1 MNSQADTAISVKD
14 LVVYYG
20 DRKILKEVS
29 MDVREGEIMV
39 IMGGSGSGKSTLLRH
54 LLALEHPRSGA
65 IHMLGHDIT
74 TASQTDMLE
83 IRKKI
88 GVAFQFGALLSSL
101 SVGEN
106 VMLPLLEH
114 TRLDRST
121 MEVMLRLK
129 LEVVGLAGFEALMP
143 AELSGGMT
151 KRAALARAIIM
162 DPQLLFLDEPSAGLD
177 PVVAAAL
184 DDLILQLRDATGM
197 TMVVVTHELD
207 SAFKIADRITVLDKG
222 EIVEAGNVEQVRGS
236 TNPRVQN
243 LLNRRTEEIVTD
255 VDEYLERLTGLR
267 ID

>member
-1 MNSQADTAISVKD
+1 MDTVISVRD

-20 DRKILKEVS
+20 SRKILKEVS
-29 MDVREGEIMV
+29 LDVQRGEIMV

-54 LLALEHPRSGA
+54 LLALETPQSGS
-65 IHMLGHDIT
+65 IRMLGKEIAK
-74 TASQTDMLE
+74 ASATELLE
-83 IRKKI
+83 VRKKI

-101 SVGEN
+101 SVGDN
-106 VMLPLLEH
+106 IMLPLQEH
-114 TRLDRST
+114 TRLDRAT

-129 LEVVGLAGFEALMP
+129 LEVVGLAGFEHLMP

-162 DPQLLFLDEPSAGLD
+162 DPQVLFLDEPSAGLD

-197 TMVVVTHELD
+197 TLVVVTHELD
-207 SAFKIADRITVLDKG
+207 SAFKIADRITVLDQG
-222 EIVEAGNVEQVRGS
+222 DIVAYGTVDEVRNHDS
-236 TNPRVQN
+236 ERVQN
-243 LLNRRTEEIVTD
+243 LLNRRSEELVTD

>member
-1 MNSQADTAISVKD
+1 MDTVISVRD

-20 DRKILKEVS
+20 ERKILKEVC
-29 MDVREGEIMV
+29 MEVERGEIMV

-54 LLALEHPRSGA
+54 LLSLEKPRSGS
-65 IHMLGHDIT
+65 ITMLDREISS
-74 TASQTDMLE
+74 ASRRELLE
-83 IRKKI
+83 VRKKI

-106 VMLPLLEH
+106 ILLPLQEH
-114 TRLDRST
+114 TRLDQAT

-129 LEVVGLAGFEALMP
+129 LEVVGLAGFENLMP

-197 TMVVVTHELD
+197 TLVVVTHELE
-207 SAFKIADRITVLDKG
+207 SAFKIADRITVLDQG
-222 EIVEAGNVEQVRGS
+222 DIVASGTVDEVRNNKS
-236 TNPRVQN
+236 ERVQN
-243 LLNRRTEEIVTD
+243 LLNRRSEERVTD
-255 VDEYLERLTGLR
+255 VDAYLERLTGTR